1 MANCYEECTDTLT
14 WTDALT
20 GAACSPDDG
29 NDLCVSHT
37 ASSGVDGTAL
47 WVEEHDFF
55 IPETTLKPEQFTTEA
70 FDGLSKK
77 KLSDSIFIFIK
88 VTTMSFKIQAVI
100 LLMRLFGQ
108 IWM

>member
-1 MANCYEECTDTLT
+1 MSLLSFCSAGGHYLANCYEECTDTLT

-55 IPETTLKPEQFTTEA
+55 IPETTLKPEQFSTEA
-70 FDGLSKK
+70 FDGMSKN
-77 KLSDSIFIFIK
+77 IIRFYNNFY
-88 VTTMSFKIQAVI
+88 
-100 LLMRLFGQ
+100 
-108 IWM
+108 

>member
-1 MANCYEECTDTLT
+1 MPRVVKIFIFLSVFSSYCSAGEHYLTDCYEECTDTLT

-37 ASSGVDGTAL
+37 ASSGEDGTAL
-47 WVEEHDFF
+47 WVEEHDFY

-70 FDGLSKK
+70 FDGLSKQNN
-77 KLSDSIFIFIK
+77 LN
-88 VTTMSFKIQAVI
+88 
-100 LLMRLFGQ
+100 
-108 IWM
+108 